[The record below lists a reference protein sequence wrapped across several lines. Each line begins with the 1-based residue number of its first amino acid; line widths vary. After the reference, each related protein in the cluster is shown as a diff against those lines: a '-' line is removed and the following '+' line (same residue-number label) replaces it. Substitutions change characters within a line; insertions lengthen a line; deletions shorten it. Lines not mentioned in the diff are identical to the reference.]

1 MKMES
6 FSNLRVLEIFLTS
19 PPSTLSW
26 ATREGSNCSSYVV
39 EEPQCLQD
47 GEIHQKMGKNGK
59 IVLSLGTFV
68 RKQTCKVAFS
78 SALAQVAEAEEEHH
92 TVLCTSAPSHH

>member
-47 GEIHQKMGKNGK
+47 GEIHQKKRQD
-59 IVLSLGTFV
+59 VLSIGKFV

-78 SALAQVAEAEEEHH
+78 TLAQAAVAEEEHH